1 MNNRA
6 KVLVGMVT
14 TVVFVTASAVAFNV
28 GRTGVGTLMLGLGI
42 FRGSRVL
49 SDIRRSRKD

>member
-1 MNNRA
+1 
-6 KVLVGMVT
+6 MVT
-14 TVVFVTASAVAFNV
+14 TVVFVTASVVAFNV
-28 GRTGVGTLMLGLGI
+28 GRTGVGTIMLGLGI